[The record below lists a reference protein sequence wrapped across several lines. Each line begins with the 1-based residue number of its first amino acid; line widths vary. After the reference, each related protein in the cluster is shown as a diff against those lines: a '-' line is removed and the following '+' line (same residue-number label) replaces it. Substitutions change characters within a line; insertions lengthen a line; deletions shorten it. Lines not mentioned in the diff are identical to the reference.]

1 MTKEQFKKCDW
12 ISASVGEIQRSLIRS
27 ELVAKSGNLNY
38 TLDEDIV
45 RIIFENKTWPIS
57 RTNHKN
63 EKNLFHTCEVPA
75 KLKLTFL
82 TTTLDGKIRDG
93 YGIFQKFTIREAV
106 KKNTI
111 FYDIEL
117 IPFATYPP
125 YLTYFL

>member
-82 TTTLDGKIRDG
+82 TTTLDGKFRDG
-93 YGIFQKFTIREAV
+93 YGIFQKFTIREAI
-106 KKNTI
+106 KKTQ
-111 FYDIEL
+111 
-117 IPFATYPP
+117 
-125 YLTYFL
+125 YFMTSSKRWVGS